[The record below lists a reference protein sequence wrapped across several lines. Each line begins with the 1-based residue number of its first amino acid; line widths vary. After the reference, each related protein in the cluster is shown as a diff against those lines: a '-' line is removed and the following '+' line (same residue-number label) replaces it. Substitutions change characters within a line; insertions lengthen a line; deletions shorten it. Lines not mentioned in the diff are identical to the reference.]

1 MRAIRAAFV
10 VTTVLANPFAAVGQE
25 TPSRPVY
32 RSPFDVAFSP
42 DGRTLAVT
50 DPTSGAAV
58 LIEPSS
64 GKVTHETSLRDEP
77 SGVAWSADG
86 RFIYVAERSAATVA
100 EIDLSG
106 KVIRRLKVDG
116 RPLGVALAPNRGLL
130 LTANGATDTVSIV
143 ELADGR
149 ETARIPVARMPY
161 FLAVTPDETMAVVGN
176 RIPAGTATDPRMTAV
191 VSLIDL
197 KSSPPRRL
205 TDIRLPPNSVNVHR
219 VAISPDGHWAYLAH
233 NVGRAALS
241 TEQIEYGWISANAL
255 SLLDLRQRKLYVTIL
270 LDQPNE
276 GAANPWG
283 VAVSPD
289 GSTLWVTLSG
299 THRLGRLDL
308 TRLHD
313 FLRPR
318 QPLIEKARRDMVQ
331 DGSEMQI
338 DPTTL
343 GYSDVSQT
351 TAARRNRIEVV
362 VTDLPLQYGQGLYL
376 DNVFFQS
383 DLPGNGP
390 RGLSISPDGRTLA
403 VAVYFTGTVLLVDTS
418 TGQLRTTVTLPNQ
431 PLPDEARRGE
441 RIFHDATFCFEHWL
455 SCITCHPDGRADGL
469 NWDLLNDGI
478 GNPKNT
484 RSLLLAH
491 RTPPAMSRGIR
502 PDMESAVR
510 AGFQFILFNKSTPRN
525 HQAVAAYLRS
535 MQPATSPYRIE
546 GRLSPKAE
554 RGRALFEHSRQA
566 CDVCHTG
573 PLLTDQRL
581 HDVDTGA
588 KTDWGS
594 EFDTPTLIELWRTG
608 PYLHDGRAETL
619 HEVLTKYNEHNRHG
633 KTSHLTEEEVD
644 ALVEYLRSL

>member
-1 MRAIRAAFV
+1 MGSIFARAIRATIIAV
-10 VTTVLANPFAAVGQE
+10 IVIATPLATLGQE
-25 TPSRPVY
+25 WLARPVY
-32 RSPFDVAFSP
+32 RSPLAVAFSP

-50 DPTSGAAV
+50 DPTAGAVV
-58 LIEPSS
+58 LIDPST
-64 GKVTHETSLRDEP
+64 GNITHEMSLPDEP
-77 SGVAWSADG
+77 SGLAWAADG
-86 RFIYVAERSAATVA
+86 RSCYVAQRSAGSVA

-106 KVIRRLKVDG
+106 KIVQHLDVARR
-116 RPLGVALAPNRGLL
+116 PMGVALAPQRGLL
-130 LTANGATDTVSIV
+130 LTANGATDTASIV
-143 ELADGR
+143 DLAEGR
-149 ETARIPVARMPY
+149 ETTRVKVARMPY

-176 RIPAGTATDPRMTAV
+176 RIPAGPSTDSRTTAV

-197 KSSPPRRL
+197 KSSPPKRL
-205 TDIRLPPNSVNVHR
+205 TDIRLPPNSVNVHG

-233 NVGRAALS
+233 NVGRAALP

-255 SLLDLRQRKLYVTIL
+255 SLVDLRQRKLYATIL

-289 GSTLWVTLSG
+289 GATLWVTLSG
-299 THRLGRLDL
+299 IHRLGRLDL
-308 TRLHD
+308 GGLHD

-343 GYSDVSQT
+343 GYSDVSKT
-351 TAARRNRIEVV
+351 TAAGRNRIEVV

-376 DNVFFQS
+376 NDVFVQS

-390 RGLSISPDGRTLA
+390 RGLCISPDGRTLA

-418 TGQLRTTVTLPNQ
+418 TSEVQATVTLPNQ
-431 PLPDEARRGE
+431 PPPDEARRGE

-455 SCITCHPDGRADGL
+455 SCVTCHPDGRADGL

-491 RTPPAMSRGIR
+491 RTPPAMSRGVR
-502 PDMESAVR
+502 PDMESAVQ
-510 AGFQFILFNKSTPRN
+510 AGFQFILFNKSTPEN
-525 HQAVAAYLRS
+525 HEAVAAYLRS
-535 MQPATSPYRIE
+535 MQPAISPYRIE
-546 GRLSPKAE
+546 DRLSPKAE
-554 RGRALFEHSRQA
+554 RGRALFERSRQG
-566 CDVCHTG
+566 CSVCHT
-573 PLLTDQRL
+573 
-581 HDVDTGA
+581 
-588 KTDWGS
+588 
-594 EFDTPTLIELWRTG
+594 
-608 PYLHDGRAETL
+608 
-619 HEVLTKYNEHNRHG
+619 
-633 KTSHLTEEEVD
+633 
-644 ALVEYLRSL
+644 